1 MQLSIFLKG
10 FCALNWVW
18 RFAFFVSYIF
28 APFPYQHM
36 QIYLIFFFLQLY
48 PMDGPC
54 LFYQSY
60 IVWYTFRVLTSF
72 IAMLVWISNEF
83 LYLGIG

>member
-1 MQLSIFLKG
+1 MQLCIFLKG
-10 FCALNWVW
+10 LCAVHCVW
-18 RFAFFVSYIF
+18 HFAFCVSYIF
-28 APFPYQHM
+28 SPFPYQHM
-36 QIYLIFFFLQLY
+36 QIYLIFFLPLY
-48 PMDGPC
+48 HMDGPC

-72 IAMLVWISNEF
+72 IAMLLWIANEF